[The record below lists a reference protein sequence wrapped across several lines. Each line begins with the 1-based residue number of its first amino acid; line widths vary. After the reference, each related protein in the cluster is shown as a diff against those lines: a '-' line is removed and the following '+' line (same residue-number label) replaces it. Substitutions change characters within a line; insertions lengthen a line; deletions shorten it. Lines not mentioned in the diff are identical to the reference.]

1 MNSFFSAEPDRR
13 PNFETLDNDEWMKG
27 DEMMGN
33 DLVQYMKA
41 KADKLFEKDEAKQKM
56 AAIRKA
62 LLSNGK

>member
-1 MNSFFSAEPDRR
+1 
-13 PNFETLDNDEWMKG
+13 
-27 DEMMGN
+27 MMGN

-41 KADKLFEKDEAKQKM
+41 KADKLFEKDESKQKM